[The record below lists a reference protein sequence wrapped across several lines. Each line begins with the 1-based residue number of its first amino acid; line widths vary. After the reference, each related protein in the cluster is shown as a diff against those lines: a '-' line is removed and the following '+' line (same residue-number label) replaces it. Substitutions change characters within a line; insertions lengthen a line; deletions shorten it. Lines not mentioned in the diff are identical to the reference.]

1 MNIIDAII
9 FLIILMGAV
18 VGFKNGVIRQTV
30 SLVGF
35 LLVVILAFILKNPLS
50 LWMYEHLPFFNFW
63 GILKGVTVINIL
75 LYEILAFLILLA
87 LFAVI
92 LRIILFAAKIIEKIL
107 DFTIILGI
115 PSKILG
121 LFIGAL
127 EYYLVVFV
135 LLYVVTLPIFNIKTI
150 NDSKLALT
158 ILDKTPI
165 LSNYTEDAT
174 KILNDFVELKD
185 KYKSST
191 NSEEFN
197 KDALK
202 VLLEYRVV
210 DVKSVDKLVERNKIK
225 INDIEEILNDYR

>member
-35 LLVVILAFILKNPLS
+35 LLVIILAFILKNPLS

-75 LYEILAFLILLA
+75 LYEVLAFLILVA
-87 LFAVI
+87 IFS
-92 LRIILFAAKIIEKIL
+92 IILKIILMAAKIIEKIL
-107 DFTIILGI
+107 EFTVILGI

-121 LFIGAL
+121 IFVGAL
-127 EYYLVVFV
+127 EYYLFVFV
-135 LLYVVTLPIFNIKTI
+135 LLYVVTLPIFDTKSIKESKFAVNI
-150 NDSKLALT
+150 LE
-158 ILDKTPI
+158 KTPV
-165 LSNYTEDAT
+165 LSSYTEDAT
-174 KILNDFVELKD
+174 KVLNDFVALKD
-185 KYKSST
+185 KYEKSS

-202 VLLEYRVV
+202 VLLEYKVV

-225 INDIEEILNDYR
+225 INDIEEILKDYR

>member
-35 LLVVILAFILKNPLS
+35 LLVIILAFILKNPLS

-75 LYEILAFLILLA
+75 LYEVLAFLILVA
-87 LFAVI
+87 IFS
-92 LRIILFAAKIIEKIL
+92 IILKIILMAAKIIEKIL
-107 DFTIILGI
+107 EFTVILGI

-121 LFIGAL
+121 IFVGAL
-127 EYYLVVFV
+127 EYYLFVFV
-135 LLYVVTLPIFNIKTI
+135 LLYVVTLPIFDTKSIKESKFAVNI
-150 NDSKLALT
+150 LE
-158 ILDKTPI
+158 KTPV
-165 LSNYTEDAT
+165 LSSYTEDAT
-174 KILNDFVELKD
+174 KVLNDFITLKD
-185 KYKSST
+185 KYEKSS

-202 VLLEYRVV
+202 VLLEYKVV

-225 INDIEEILNDYR
+225 INDIEEILKDYR

>member
-35 LLVVILAFILKNPLS
+35 LLVIILAFILKNPLS

-75 LYEILAFLILLA
+75 LYEVLAFLILVA
-87 LFAVI
+87 IFS
-92 LRIILFAAKIIEKIL
+92 IILKIILMAAKIIEKIL
-107 DFTIILGI
+107 EFTVILGI

-121 LFIGAL
+121 IFVGAL
-127 EYYLVVFV
+127 EYYLFVFV
-135 LLYVVTLPIFNIKTI
+135 LLYVVTLPIFDTKSIKESKFAVNI
-150 NDSKLALT
+150 LE
-158 ILDKTPI
+158 KTPV
-165 LSNYTEDAT
+165 LSSYTEDAT
-174 KILNDFVELKD
+174 KVLNDFVALKD
-185 KYKSST
+185 KYEKSS

-202 VLLEYRVV
+202 VLLDYKVV

-225 INDIEEILNDYR
+225 INDIEEILKDYR

>member
-35 LLVVILAFILKNPLS
+35 LLVIILAFILKNPLS

-75 LYEILAFLILLA
+75 LYEVLAFLILVA
-87 LFAVI
+87 IFS
-92 LRIILFAAKIIEKIL
+92 IILKIILMAAKIIEKIL
-107 DFTIILGI
+107 EFTVVLGI

-121 LFIGAL
+121 IFVGAL
-127 EYYLVVFV
+127 EYYLFVFV
-135 LLYVVTLPIFNIKTI
+135 LLYVVTLPIFDTKSIKESKFAVNI
-150 NDSKLALT
+150 LE
-158 ILDKTPI
+158 KTPV
-165 LSNYTEDAT
+165 LSSYTEDAT
-174 KILNDFVELKD
+174 KVLNDFVALKD
-185 KYKSST
+185 KYEKSS

-202 VLLEYRVV
+202 VLLEYKVV
-210 DVKSVDKLVERNKIK
+210 DVKSIDKLVERNKIK
-225 INDIEEILNDYR
+225 INDIEEILKDYR

>member
-35 LLVVILAFILKNPLS
+35 LLVIILAFILKNPLS

-75 LYEILAFLILLA
+75 LYEVLAFLILVA
-87 LFAVI
+87 IFS
-92 LRIILFAAKIIEKIL
+92 IILKIILMAAKIIEKIL
-107 DFTIILGI
+107 EFTVVLGI

-121 LFIGAL
+121 IFVGAL
-127 EYYLVVFV
+127 EYYLFVFV
-135 LLYVVTLPIFNIKTI
+135 LLYVVTLPIFDTKSIKESKFAVNI
-150 NDSKLALT
+150 LE
-158 ILDKTPI
+158 KTPV
-165 LSNYTEDAT
+165 LSSYTEDAT
-174 KILNDFVELKD
+174 KVLNDFVALKD
-185 KYKSST
+185 KYEKPS

-202 VLLEYRVV
+202 VLLDYKVV

-225 INDIEEILNDYR
+225 INDIEEILKDYR

>member
-35 LLVVILAFILKNPLS
+35 LLVIILAFILKNPLS

-75 LYEILAFLILLA
+75 LYEVLAFLILVA
-87 LFAVI
+87 IFS
-92 LRIILFAAKIIEKIL
+92 IILKIILMAAKIIEKIL
-107 DFTIILGI
+107 EFTVVLGI

-121 LFIGAL
+121 IFVGAL
-127 EYYLVVFV
+127 EYYLFVFV
-135 LLYVVTLPIFNIKTI
+135 LLYVVTLPIFDTKSIKESKFAVNI
-150 NDSKLALT
+150 LE
-158 ILDKTPI
+158 KTPV
-165 LSNYTEDAT
+165 LSSYTEDAT
-174 KILNDFVELKD
+174 KVLNDFVTLKD
-185 KYKSST
+185 KYEKSS

-202 VLLEYRVV
+202 VLLDYKVV

-225 INDIEEILNDYR
+225 INDIEEILKDYR

>member
-9 FLIILMGAV
+9 FLVILMGAV

-35 LLVVILAFILKNPLS
+35 LLVVILAFTLKNPLS
-50 LWMYEHLPFFNFW
+50 LWMYEHLPFFSFW

-75 LYEILAFLILLA
+75 LYEVLAFLILLA
-87 LFAVI
+87 VFTII
-92 LRIILFAAKIIEKIL
+92 LRIILFAAKIIEKVL
-107 DFTIILGI
+107 EFTIILGI

-121 LFIGAL
+121 LLVGAL
-127 EYYLVVFV
+127 EYYLIVFV

-150 NDSKLALT
+150 RDSKFAVS
-158 ILDKTPI
+158 ILDKTPV
-165 LSNYTEDAT
+165 LSSYTEDVT
-174 KILNDFVELKD
+174 KVLNDFTDLKD

-202 VLLEYRVV
+202 VLLEYKVI

-225 INDIEEILNDYR
+225 INDIEEILSDYR

>member
-75 LYEILAFLILLA
+75 LYEMLAFLILLA

-150 NDSKLALT
+150 NDSLSVVNNDSSSI
-158 ILDKTPI
+158 ILVTNNDKQKYEEVLNRYNI
-165 LSNYTEDAT
+165 
-174 KILNDFVELKD
+174 KIDVLDNDFIGGCKLKND
-185 KYKSST
+185 KFGNAYE
-191 NSEEFN
+191 NIQY
-197 KDALK
+197 
-202 VLLEYRVV
+202 YR
-210 DVKSVDKLVERNKIK
+210 
-225 INDIEEILNDYR
+225 

>member
-35 LLVVILAFILKNPLS
+35 LLVIILAFILKNPLS

-75 LYEILAFLILLA
+75 LYEVLAFLILVA
-87 LFAVI
+87 IFS
-92 LRIILFAAKIIEKIL
+92 IILKIILMAAKIIEKIL
-107 DFTIILGI
+107 EFTVVLGI

-121 LFIGAL
+121 IFVGAL
-127 EYYLVVFV
+127 EYYLFVFV
-135 LLYVVTLPIFNIKTI
+135 LLYVVTLPIFDTKSIKESKFAVNI
-150 NDSKLALT
+150 LE
-158 ILDKTPI
+158 KTPV
-165 LSNYTEDAT
+165 LSSYTEDAT
-174 KILNDFVELKD
+174 KVLNDFVTLKD
-185 KYKSST
+185 KYEKSS

-202 VLLEYRVV
+202 VLLEYKVV
-210 DVKSVDKLVERNKIK
+210 DVKSIDKLVERNKIK
-225 INDIEEILNDYR
+225 INDIEEILKDYR

>member
-35 LLVVILAFILKNPLS
+35 LLVIILAFILKNPLS

-75 LYEILAFLILLA
+75 LYEVLAFLILVA
-87 LFAVI
+87 IFS
-92 LRIILFAAKIIEKIL
+92 IILKIILMAAKIIEKIL
-107 DFTIILGI
+107 EFTVILGI

-121 LFIGAL
+121 IFVGAL
-127 EYYLVVFV
+127 EYYLFVFV
-135 LLYVVTLPIFNIKTI
+135 LLYVVTLPIFDTKSIKESKFAVNI
-150 NDSKLALT
+150 LE
-158 ILDKTPI
+158 KTPI
-165 LSNYTEDAT
+165 LSSYTEDAT
-174 KILNDFVELKD
+174 KVLNDFVTLKD
-185 KYKSST
+185 KYEKSS

-202 VLLEYRVV
+202 VLLEYKVV

-225 INDIEEILNDYR
+225 INDIEEILKDYR

>member
-35 LLVVILAFILKNPLS
+35 LLVIILAFILKNPLS

-75 LYEILAFLILLA
+75 LYEVLAFLILVA
-87 LFAVI
+87 IFS
-92 LRIILFAAKIIEKIL
+92 IILKIILMAAKIIEKIL
-107 DFTIILGI
+107 EFTVVLGI

-121 LFIGAL
+121 IFVGAL
-127 EYYLVVFV
+127 EYYLFVFV
-135 LLYVVTLPIFNIKTI
+135 LLYVVTLPIFDTKSIKESKFAVNI
-150 NDSKLALT
+150 LE
-158 ILDKTPI
+158 KTPV
-165 LSNYTEDAT
+165 LSSYTEDAT
-174 KILNDFVELKD
+174 KVLNDFVALKD
-185 KYKSST
+185 KYEKSS

-202 VLLEYRVV
+202 VLLDYKVV

-225 INDIEEILNDYR
+225 INDIEEILKDYR

>member
-35 LLVVILAFILKNPLS
+35 LLVIILAFILKNPLS

-75 LYEILAFLILLA
+75 LYEVLAFLILVAIFSIVLK
-87 LFAVI
+87 
-92 LRIILFAAKIIEKIL
+92 IILMAAKIIEKIL
-107 DFTIILGI
+107 EFTVVLGI

-121 LFIGAL
+121 IFVGAL
-127 EYYLVVFV
+127 EYYLFVFV
-135 LLYVVTLPIFNIKTI
+135 LLYVVTLPIFDTKSIKESKFAVNI
-150 NDSKLALT
+150 LE
-158 ILDKTPI
+158 KTPV
-165 LSNYTEDAT
+165 LSSYTEDAT
-174 KILNDFVELKD
+174 KVLNDFVTLKD
-185 KYKSST
+185 KYEKSS

-202 VLLEYRVV
+202 VLLEYKVV

-225 INDIEEILNDYR
+225 INDIEEILKDYR

>member
-35 LLVVILAFILKNPLS
+35 LLVIILAFILKNPLS

-75 LYEILAFLILLA
+75 LYEVLAFLILVA
-87 LFAVI
+87 IFS
-92 LRIILFAAKIIEKIL
+92 IILKIILMAAKIIEKIL
-107 DFTIILGI
+107 EFTVVLGI

-121 LFIGAL
+121 IFVGAL
-127 EYYLVVFV
+127 EYYLFVFV
-135 LLYVVTLPIFNIKTI
+135 LLYVVTLPIFDTKSIKESKFAVNI
-150 NDSKLALT
+150 LE
-158 ILDKTPI
+158 KTPV
-165 LSNYTEDAT
+165 LSSYTEDAT
-174 KILNDFVELKD
+174 KVLNDFVTLKD
-185 KYKSST
+185 KYEKSS

-202 VLLEYRVV
+202 VLLEYKVV

-225 INDIEEILNDYR
+225 INDIEEILKDYR

>member
-35 LLVVILAFILKNPLS
+35 LLVIILAFILKNPLS

-75 LYEILAFLILLA
+75 LYEVLAFLILVA
-87 LFAVI
+87 IFS
-92 LRIILFAAKIIEKIL
+92 IILKIILMAAKIIEKIL
-107 DFTIILGI
+107 EFTVILGI

-121 LFIGAL
+121 IFVGAL
-127 EYYLVVFV
+127 EYYLFVFV
-135 LLYVVTLPIFNIKTI
+135 LLYVVTLPIFDTKSIKESKFAVNI
-150 NDSKLALT
+150 LE
-158 ILDKTPI
+158 KTPV
-165 LSNYTEDAT
+165 LSSYTEDAT
-174 KILNDFVELKD
+174 KVLNDFVTLKD
-185 KYKSST
+185 KYEKSS

-202 VLLEYRVV
+202 VLLEYKVV
-210 DVKSVDKLVERNKIK
+210 EVKSVDKLVERNKIK
-225 INDIEEILNDYR
+225 INDIEEILKDYR

>member
-18 VGFKNGVIRQTV
+18 VGFINGVIRQTV

-35 LLVVILAFILKNPLS
+35 LLVIILAFILKNPLS

-75 LYEILAFLILLA
+75 LYEVLAFLILVA
-87 LFAVI
+87 IFS
-92 LRIILFAAKIIEKIL
+92 IILKIILMAAKIIEKIL
-107 DFTIILGI
+107 EFTVILGI

-121 LFIGAL
+121 IFVGAL
-127 EYYLVVFV
+127 EYYLFVFV
-135 LLYVVTLPIFNIKTI
+135 LLYVVTLPIFDTKSIKESKFAVNI
-150 NDSKLALT
+150 LE
-158 ILDKTPI
+158 KTPV
-165 LSNYTEDAT
+165 LSSYTEDAT
-174 KILNDFVELKD
+174 KVLNDFVALKD
-185 KYKSST
+185 KYEKSS

-202 VLLEYRVV
+202 VLLDYKVV

-225 INDIEEILNDYR
+225 INDIEEILKDYR

>member
-9 FLIILMGAV
+9 SLIILMGAV

-35 LLVVILAFILKNPLS
+35 LLVIILAFILKNPLS

-75 LYEILAFLILLA
+75 LYEVLAFLILVA
-87 LFAVI
+87 IFS
-92 LRIILFAAKIIEKIL
+92 IILKIILMAAKIIEKIL
-107 DFTIILGI
+107 EFTVILGI

-121 LFIGAL
+121 IFVGAL
-127 EYYLVVFV
+127 EYYLFVFV
-135 LLYVVTLPIFNIKTI
+135 LLYVVTLPIFDTKSIKESKFAVNI
-150 NDSKLALT
+150 LE
-158 ILDKTPI
+158 KTPV
-165 LSNYTEDAT
+165 LSSYTEDAT
-174 KILNDFVELKD
+174 KVLNDFITLKD
-185 KYKSST
+185 KYEKSS

-202 VLLEYRVV
+202 VLLEYKVV

-225 INDIEEILNDYR
+225 INDIEEILKDYR

>member
-35 LLVVILAFILKNPLS
+35 LLVIILAFILKNPLS

-75 LYEILAFLILLA
+75 LYEVLAFLILVA
-87 LFAVI
+87 IFS
-92 LRIILFAAKIIEKIL
+92 IILKIILMAAKIIEKIL
-107 DFTIILGI
+107 EFTVILGI

-121 LFIGAL
+121 IFVGAL
-127 EYYLVVFV
+127 EYYLFVFV
-135 LLYVVTLPIFNIKTI
+135 LLYVVTLPIFDTKSIKESKFAVNI
-150 NDSKLALT
+150 LE
-158 ILDKTPI
+158 KTPV
-165 LSNYTEDAT
+165 LSSYTEDAT
-174 KILNDFVELKD
+174 KVLNDFVTLKD
-185 KYKSST
+185 KYEKSS

-202 VLLEYRVV
+202 VLLEYKVV

-225 INDIEEILNDYR
+225 INDIEEILKDYR